1 MSLATE
7 EKTEKATDYKLR
19 KAREKGQVSKSM
31 DVTSTAS
38 LLVTLIMV
46 MAMISHV
53 GVVVLATTS
62 DVFILAANLDVSSS
76 LDWLLNKLFNAYLS
90 ALMPVFLTAI
100 IFGVLINLLQTKGV
114 FSFHPLKPNI
124 GKLNPIKGLKKLFSM
139 KSLFELAK
147 NILRLSFISVMAWY
161 LFYDEIFYIP
171 DNSGISVWLILER
184 TQVLFGKTVALF
196 ILTILPFT
204 LFDLVFQNWSF
215 AKEMRMTKKEL
226 KDQYKSQDGD
236 QEIKQKRRQLQK
248 ELRSKVGSLT
258 NVSNAD
264 VVITNPT
271 HIAIALKYDEETMTA
286 PKVISKGKG
295 PIAEA
300 IKEIAREHRIHTK
313 TNIPLARAIYRKIR
327 IGREIP
333 PEFYDEVS
341 EIYKWLLKSKN
352 ANL

>member
-1 MSLATE
+1 MATE
-7 EKTEKATDYKLR
+7 EKTEKATEYKLR
-19 KAREKGQVSKSM
+19 KAKEKGQVSKSM

-38 LLVTLIMV
+38 LLVTLIMA

-53 GVVVLATTS
+53 GVVVLTTTS
-62 DVFILAANLDVSSS
+62 DVFLLAANLDITSSF
-76 LDWLLNKLFNAYLS
+76 DWLLNKLFNAYVT

-100 IFGVLINLLQTKGV
+100 VFGVLINLVQTKGV

-124 GKLNPIKGLKKLFSM
+124 SKLNPIKGLKKLFSI
-139 KSLFELAK
+139 KSLFELGK
-147 NILRLSFISVMAWY
+147 NILRLSFVSVMAWY
-161 LFYDEIFYIP
+161 LFYDEVFYIP
-171 DNSGISVWLILER
+171 DNAGLSVWLILER
-184 TQVLFGKTVALF
+184 TQVLLGKTVALF

-204 LFDLVFQNWSF
+204 LFDFIFQSWSF
-215 AKEMRMTKKEL
+215 GKEMRMTKKEL
-226 KDQYKSQDGD
+226 KDQYKNQEGD
-236 QEIKQKRRQLQK
+236 QEIKQKRRQLQR

-271 HIAIALKYDEETMTA
+271 HIAIALKYDEEKMTA
-286 PKVISKGKG
+286 PKVVSKGKG

-300 IKEIAREHRIHTK
+300 IKDIAQEHRIK
-313 TNIPLARAIYRKIR
+313 MRSNIPLARAIYKKVR

-341 EIYKWLLKSKN
+341 EIYKWLLKSRN
-352 ANL
+352 ANS